1 MAVKE
6 MKTKSGKTV
15 DVFYMSGGAEVRRLW
30 VSACC
35 DPPLISPQHKMT
47 LPGCALQ
54 GTSQGDPTGDATG
67 DSSDAP
73 GALVVGRRTTPYPEG
88 AWPLLQ
94 PSPPPRLSSVARAV
108 CDVLLPGSEATLR
121 GELGEGLL
129 HLGTFNLGSELGV
142 ASPMQ
147 ISMAALESLEGCV
160 SRSVMEAV
168 ALLANLS
175 QKRDHADML
184 LPPLIVPSPDKSL
197 QEMEE
202 AAREQ
207 GRQCASRLPF
217 RLAKGEDMRRVRGH
231 GACGLSRW

>member
-1 MAVKE
+1 MAVKQTE
-6 MKTKSGKTV
+6 TESGKTV

-35 DPPLISPQHKMT
+35 DPPLISPQHTMT

-54 GTSQGDPTGDATG
+54 STSNGDPTGDATG

-88 AWPLLQ
+88 AWPLAQ
-94 PSPPPRLSSVARAV
+94 PKSPPRLSSMARAV
-108 CDVLLPGSEATLR
+108 CEILLPGSEATLR
-121 GELGEGLL
+121 GELGEGLI
-129 HLGTFNLGSELGV
+129 HLGRFNLGSELGV
-142 ASPMQ
+142 VHPMQ

-160 SRSVMEAV
+160 SRSVMEVV
-168 ALLANLS
+168 ALLGNLS
-175 QKRDHADML
+175 QRRDHADML
-184 LPPLIVPSPDKSL
+184 LPPLIVPSPEKSR
-197 QEMEE
+197 QEIEE

-217 RLAKGEDMRRVRGH
+217 RLAKGVDMCRVRGH
-231 GACGLSRW
+231 GACRLPRW